1 MKSKVETR
9 NVCHLYSSSG
19 VYLSVTQNC
28 HTDLDKIL
36 WNWKLWNEK
45 INEKYKIAHYLF
57 LSQENVRSVM

>member
-1 MKSKVETR
+1 MKSKVDAR

-36 WNWKLWNEK
+36 YVL
-45 INEKYKIAHYLF
+45 NEKYKIAHCLF